1 MFVGKERETWGG
13 VECGPEGMCIAHR
26 CVHTHPLSRSW
37 EAQGKLAGVVL
48 PPFTYTFFL
57 YANFTL
63 PDSLVNTILPPPCHP
78 HPPYPTKSWPPS
90 LSMFLPSICLSNF
103 PLTYDMLILK
113 MLAEFDETEIKPQQK
128 KNQMLNKSSTL
139 KKKKNQS
146 FQCHSDFWKLLLVKL
161 M

>member
-1 MFVGKERETWGG
+1 MGRGG
-13 VECGPEGMCIAHR
+13 MWTRRDVHSTQMCPY
-26 CVHTHPLSRSW
+26 TPTQPFMRSPG
-37 EAQGKLAGVVL
+37 QVAGVVP

-63 PDSLVNTILPPPCHP
+63 PDFLVNTILPPPCHS

-113 MLAEFDETEIKPQQK
+113 MLAEFDETEIKAQQK

-139 KKKKNQS
+139 KKKKIRAS
-146 FQCHSDFWKLLLVKL
+146 SVILTSGTFFP
-161 M
+161 